1 MRMDRQGFA
10 YPPYRL
16 RIDRARAAQ
25 YVAAQGVEAGDD
37 GSVPP
42 TYMIFLR
49 GESHGVDLFTDLDI
63 PRQRALHGGQ
73 RYEWFAPIGWD
84 DAFDVTARVTKIT
97 EKASKSG
104 PLWFADVEYEY
115 RNADSGEVALREIT
129 RIIERG

>member
-1 MRMDRQGFA
+1 MRMDRQGFV

-16 RIDRARAAQ
+16 RIDRELAAQ
-25 YVAAQGVEAGDD
+25 YVAAQGVGNADD
-37 GSVPP
+37 QVPP

-49 GESHGVDLFTDLDI
+49 GESHGVDLFVDLDI

-84 DAFDVTARVTKIT
+84 DAFDVTARVVKMTQKT
-97 EKASKSG
+97 SKSG

-115 RNADSGEVALREIT
+115 RNADSGELALRELT